1 MIRYRGRGV
10 RIAAAILLIVACT
23 LANAEDI
30 EGRWRIGLGIGAI
43 DTRDEVNSNSANV
56 LILTDRDDVPSTF
69 WIDPRNDRAVFNSLS
84 IQPSPLAT
92 FNAQYGVNKI
102 FIVELSAGYSE
113 GDVGEI
119 EVQAKFP
126 REPLRD
132 PNDPF
137 RNFRIFEV
145 NAGTI
150 TQIPIRA
157 TMFARFRPKANFNPY
172 IGLGIGYIFVG
183 FEPSAAFDD
192 LSRNMD
198 RSVGGFASLPSGF
211 PNDFNS
217 PTSIGDLEGA
227 KVDAQDVW
235 EWHVTGGIEFT
246 IKRKWSTFLELG
258 WSQASR
264 SMAIGFN
271 GATSLGVSVI
281 PEREFEDIYT
291 GPRTFGAVR
300 IVSGGLVDGGSLV
313 PVDPNDPADVCVA
326 NPNACVFDPN
336 AKDGIPD
343 EGDYYAQGGE
353 FRYDHFFFQVG
364 FRYAF

>member
-1 MIRYRGRGV
+1 MIRYRGRGA
-10 RIAAAILLIVACT
+10 RLAAAILVVMACT

-30 EGRWRIGLGIGAI
+30 EGRWRIGVGIGAT
-43 DTRDEVNSNSANV
+43 DTRDEVRSNSANV
-56 LILTDRDDVPSTF
+56 LILTDQDDVPETF
-69 WIDPRNDRAVFNSLS
+69 WIDPRNDRATFNALS
-84 IQPSPLAT
+84 IQPAPLANI
-92 FNAQYGVNKI
+92 NAQYGVNKI

-119 EVQAKFP
+119 EVQGKFP

-137 RNFRIFEV
+137 RNFRIFEI

-150 TQIPIRA
+150 TQVPVRA

-172 IGLGIGYIFVG
+172 LGVGVGYIFVG
-183 FEPSAAFDD
+183 FEPSAEFDE
-192 LSRNMD
+192 LSKNMD
-198 RSVGGFASLPSGF
+198 RSVGGFATLPSGF
-211 PNDFNS
+211 PSDFNS
-217 PTSIGDLEGA
+217 PTSISDLEGA
-227 KVDAQDVW
+227 KVDAEDAW

-246 IKRKWSTFLELG
+246 VKRKWSTFLELT

-271 GATSLGVSVI
+271 GATSLGVSVL
-281 PEREFEDIYT
+281 PKREFADTYT
-291 GPRTFGAVR
+291 GSTTFGAYR

-313 PVDPNDPADVCVA
+313 PINPNDPVEICQTD
-326 NPNACVFDPN
+326 PNACVFDPN

-353 FRYDHFFFQVG
+353 FRYDHFALQVG